1 MQINRSEIST
11 GILVLVTMAIL
22 GGVLVVIG
30 MPGVLTP
37 MNTFYVSFDNAAGL
51 RPGDPVLLAGRQIGE
66 VTGLV
71 SPVPVADRP
80 DSHPDY
86 EVLIEV
92 KVERDA
98 CVRSLITTRLYQQG
112 LMGQMVIDF
121 IQGTETSP
129 VAPDNSTFV
138 GERVPQI
145 SELVATNIERLTG
158 GTSDIAI
165 SMQNVRQ
172 LTETVKRETSGTSDL
187 AVSMDNLRQFTETVN
202 REPWRLL
209 RKP

>member
-1 MQINRSEIST
+1 MQIHRNEIST
-11 GILVLVTMAIL
+11 GIMVLVVLAVL
-22 GGVLVVIG
+22 GAALVVIG
-30 MPGVLTP
+30 LPGVLTP
-37 MNTFYVSFDNAAGL
+37 MNTFYVSFDNASGL

-66 VTGLV
+66 VAGLV
-71 SPVPVADRP
+71 SPVPLADRP

-86 EVLIEV
+86 EVVIEV
-92 KVERDA
+92 QVERDA
-98 CVRSLITTRLYQQG
+98 GVRSEVTTRLYQQG

-121 IQGTETSP
+121 IQGRETSP
-129 VAPDNSTFV
+129 VAPDNFAFV

-172 LTETVKRETSGTSDL
+172 LTETVKRETSATSDL
-187 AVSMDNLRQFTETVN
+187 AVSMENLRQFTETVN